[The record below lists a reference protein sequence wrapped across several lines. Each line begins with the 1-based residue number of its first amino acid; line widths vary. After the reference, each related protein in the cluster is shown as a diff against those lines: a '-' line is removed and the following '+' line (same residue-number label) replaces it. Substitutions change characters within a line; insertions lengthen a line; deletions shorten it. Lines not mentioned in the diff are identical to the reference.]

1 MRCPWQLVFQLN
13 VGLLDVIIMLFVC
26 IHTASQLGHA
36 LLINALLSHTL
47 AGISHLN
54 LVGGIFTDHC
64 VVGLEGR
71 SNGVRQMGSIL

>member
-1 MRCPWQLVFQLN
+1 MATSFPAKCGFAGCDYHAICLHSHSIP
-13 VGLLDVIIMLFVC
+13 
-26 IHTASQLGHA
+26 THA
-36 LLINALLSHTL
+36 LVINALLSHTL

-54 LVGGIFTDHC
+54 LVGGVFTDHC